1 MTDTKF
7 LLIASIYQSRVNM
20 KGTISAFNGHKL
32 PLTAVI
38 QSLE

>member
-1 MTDTKF
+1 MTEYEF
-7 LLIASIYQSRVNM
+7 LLIASVYQSRINM

-38 QSLE
+38 QSPE